1 MSCTAWSTSSSPL
14 KFKSHFHSSPCKHR
28 RVFIC
33 APRASKVAIEKGT
46 FSDLPPLTLHDSLE
60 AAGIDTRHAR
70 DAREGFCSQINH
82 LTELDAESSIAISRG
97 SDLAKIALHIAAED
111 DSLVS
116 HSSVPLP
123 VDSFISRLDDLSM
136 GFCSSYLP
144 RSGTPPEIFLGNLER
159 YLYVQKGFR
168 RIDSALDA
176 RSLYLHSTLTCRS
189 GSATMLSLIYSE
201 VLKML
206 KIYGFLDFDAEIY
219 YPDNQERTLLPRGY
233 DKKKSKISDEP
244 HIITSKSLLVEILKN
259 LKDAFWPF
267 QYGRESSLF
276 LRAAHA
282 ANRLYGSSVSQ
293 DPSTSQENVS
303 PMEIASAKAA
313 QHRLQR
319 GVWTSVRFGDMRR
332 ALAACE
338 RLILLHGD
346 NQELRDY
353 AVLLYHCG
361 YYEDCLKYL
370 SLFEAS
376 QERENLTNPT
386 NKLEDDAVRI
396 LKARV
401 NLILAEDGWNKP
413 STTTS
418 YWSSNY
424 EPW

>member
-1 MSCTAWSTSSSPL
+1 MSYSAWSTSCPL
-14 KFKSHFHSSPCKHR
+14 KFKSHFHSSSFKSR
-28 RVFIC
+28 RHFIS
-33 APRASKVAIEKGT
+33 RASKIAYEKAPS
-46 FSDLPPLTLHDSLE
+46 SDLPHLILHDSLD
-60 AAGIDTRHAR
+60 AAGIDTQHAR
-70 DAREGFCSQINH
+70 AAREGFCSQISR
-82 LTELDAESSIAISRG
+82 LTELKAESSIVISRG
-97 SDLAKIALHIAAED
+97 PDLAKIALHVAAED

-123 VDSFISRLDDLSM
+123 VSSFISRLDDLSM
-136 GFCSSYLP
+136 DFCSTYLP
-144 RSGTPPEIFLGNLER
+144 PSGASPEIFLGNLER
-159 YLYVQKGFR
+159 YLYIHKGFR
-168 RIDSALDA
+168 RIDSAIDA

-189 GSATMLSLIYSE
+189 GSVTMLSLIYSE

-206 KIYGFLDFDAEIY
+206 KISGFVDFDAEIY
-219 YPDNQERTLLPRGY
+219 CPYSQENGFPRGY

-244 HIITSKSLLVEILKN
+244 HIMTSKSLLVKILKN

-267 QYGRESSLF
+267 QYDRSSSLF
-276 LRAAHA
+276 LRAVHA
-282 ANRLYGSSVSQ
+282 ANRTNVGQ
-293 DPSTSQENVS
+293 DTTTASENVS

-313 QHRLQR
+313 QHRLQH

-346 NQELRDY
+346 NEELRDY

-370 SLFEAS
+370 TLFEAS
-376 QERENLTNPT
+376 QERDYQRNPI
-386 NKLEDDAVRI
+386 NKLEDEAVKI
-396 LKARV
+396 LKARI
-401 NLILAEDGWNKP
+401 NLILAEDGGNKP

-418 YWSSNY
+418 YWSNNY